1 MCNNKDSKTKNSDYF
16 NYKSQYILF
25 NTDKKKY
32 IQPCKALLYVFFYY
46 TKIYLTINFAFLVI
60 LLLVNFNI

>member
-25 NTDKKKY
+25 NTDKKNTYNPAKHCCTY
-32 IQPCKALLYVFFYY
+32 FF
-46 TKIYLTINFAFLVI
+46 TTLKSI
-60 LLLVNFNI
+60 